1 MSSTYWL
8 KDFVIH
14 WLEEKPNSP
23 HTNLTKEGH
32 QLIIQQAKHMMSQ
45 FNINMNNTTSWNKR
59 DKETNESKSPIDH
72 KLNISQLSDKNCA
85 KFVQS

>member
-1 MSSTYWL
+1 
-8 KDFVIH
+8 
-14 WLEEKPNSP
+14 
-23 HTNLTKEGH
+23 
-32 QLIIQQAKHMMSQ
+32 MMSQ